1 MAGRFCR
8 AESNHSAGSSYIECL
23 KQMQQGMDEVTTDDP
38 SFTYTIDEVTYTFQL
53 YTNELFSF
61 TAATNSENL
70 PNKTDE
76 SKVESPSLSSDS
88 GKTGDDPTL
97 VTNPVKFISEYK
109 TKLKVLGVLY
119 DKYSIS
125 VTEDTSNGN
134 RVLTHMLNGKST
146 GVKLTF
152 ASDGV
157 LLTGGLANKEE
168 DVQTASFCMA
178 AIMNMIT
185 PSKRQLCRSCCGNRG
200 NVGRTYGNRR
210 CAQEFCLSKYWAC

>member
-1 MAGRFCR
+1 
-8 AESNHSAGSSYIECL
+8 
-23 KQMQQGMDEVTTDDP
+23 MQQGMDEVTTDDP

-157 LLTGGLANKEE
+157 LLTGDLANKEE

-185 PSKRQLCRSCCGNRG
+185 PSKGSFADCVAETEEMLDELMETGDVRKNSVYRNI
-200 NVGRTYGNRR
+200 GRVKYGMT
-210 CAQEFCLSKYWAC
+210 FPGSMVFSVSLT